1 MLSTPNQPRT
11 VFIRPKRTPLKMDIF
26 QISAAA
32 TYETAVGRKNTD
44 RKNARMNRSWF
55 TSRASPSDS
64 AHVVGTMNAA
74 NTVNVSSDSGKLL
87 LVRIC
92 L

>member
-1 MLSTPNQPRT
+1 MLSTPNQPKT

-26 QISAAA
+26 QIRAAA
-32 TYETAVGRKNTD
+32 TYDTAVGRKNTD

-55 TSRASPSDS
+55 TSRARPSDS
-64 AHVVGTMNAA
+64 AHVVGTMNTA
-74 NTVNVSSDSGKLL
+74 NTVNVRSESGKLL
-87 LVRIC
+87 FVRIC